1 MTIRSGRFTLAVSKS
16 GGGVYQARVPTKL
29 VKASENPAAARGWSH
44 PEVRIL
50 PPQPARHQGTLVML
64 ISIAPGIAFDP
75 REVEE
80 SFVRA
85 SGPGGQNVNKVSS
98 AVQLR
103 LDLRRAGS
111 LPEALRER
119 AERLGG
125 RRVSKDGVLVITA
138 QRHRSQ
144 DRNRQDALDRLVAL
158 LRDAA
163 VAEPSRIAT
172 RTPRAARRKRLDEKG
187 LRAAT
192 KLLRARPS
200 HD

>member
-1 MTIRSGRFTLAVSKS
+1 
-16 GGGVYQARVPTKL
+16 
-29 VKASENPAAARGWSH
+29 
-44 PEVRIL
+44 
-50 PPQPARHQGTLVML
+50 ML

-163 VAEPSRIAT
+163 VTEPSRIAT